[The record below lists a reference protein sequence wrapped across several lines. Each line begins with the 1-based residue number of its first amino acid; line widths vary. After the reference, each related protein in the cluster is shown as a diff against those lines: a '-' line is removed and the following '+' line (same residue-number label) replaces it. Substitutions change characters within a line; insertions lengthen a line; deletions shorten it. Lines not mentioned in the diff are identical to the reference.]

1 MIPPAPWHG
10 MAREQLEREYSPRLL
25 VADLQ
30 PYLDR
35 YAELSAAA
43 RAQFPVECDIAYGA
57 APEEVLDFFPAES
70 PGSPVQVFIHGG
82 YWRLLGKNESS
93 FAAPAFARRGAGFVA
108 LNYALAPAAR
118 LDEIVRQC
126 RAGVAW
132 VYRNATRF
140 KCDPNRIY
148 VSGSSAGGHLVAM
161 LLATDWQRQFAVP
174 DDVLKGGCAVSG
186 IFELEPILQCAV
198 NDALRMDLAEARR
211 NSPMFLVRRTQAAL
225 VLAWAEV
232 ETAEWK
238 RQNIEFAARW
248 RALNSP
254 CAAIEIPGRNHFDVI
269 VDLNDPG
276 SRLGHLALK
285 QMGLA

>member
-1 MIPPAPWHG
+1 MIPIAPWHG
-10 MAREQLEREYSPRLL
+10 MTREQLEREYSPRLL
-25 VADLQ
+25 VGNLQ
-30 PYLDR
+30 PYLDQ
-35 YAELSAAA
+35 YEKLSAAA
-43 RAQFPVECDIAYGA
+43 RAEFPVERDIAYGA
-57 APEEVLDFFPAES
+57 APAEVLDFFPAGS

-82 YWRLLGKNESS
+82 YWRLLGKDESS
-93 FAAPAFARRGAGFVA
+93 FAAPAFVRRGAGFVA
-108 LNYALAPAAR
+108 LNYALAPAAH

-140 KCDPNRIY
+140 NCDPNRIY
-148 VSGSSAGGHLVAM
+148 ASGTSAGGHLVAM
-161 LLATDWQRQFAVP
+161 LLATDWQGRFAVP

-198 NDALRMDLAEARR
+198 NDTLRMDLAEARR
-211 NSPMFLVRRTQAAL
+211 NSPMFLVRRTRAAL

-238 RQNIEFAARW
+238 RQNLEFAERW
-248 RALNSP
+248 RAVNGT
-254 CAAIEIPGRNHFDVI
+254 CAAVEIPGRNHFDVI

-276 SRLGHLALK
+276 SRLGHLALA

>member
-1 MIPPAPWHG
+1 MIPIAPWHG
-10 MAREQLEREYSPRLL
+10 MTREQLEREYSPRLL

-30 PYLDR
+30 PYLDQ
-35 YAELSAAA
+35 YAKLSATA
-43 RAQFPVECDIAYGA
+43 RAAFPVERDLAYGA
-57 APEEVLDFFPAES
+57 TPAEVLDFFPAES

-82 YWRLLGKNESS
+82 YWRLLGKDESS
-93 FAAPAFARRGAGFVA
+93 FAAPAFVRRGAGFVA

-126 RAGVAW
+126 RSAIAW
-132 VYRNATRF
+132 VYRNASRF
-140 KCDPNRIY
+140 NCDPDRIY
-148 VSGSSAGGHLVAM
+148 ASGTSAGGHLVGM
-161 LLATDWQRQFAVP
+161 LLATEWHKQFAVP

-198 NDALRMDLAEARR
+198 NDTLRLDLAQARR
-211 NSPMFLVRRTQAAL
+211 NSPMLLVRRTRAEL

-238 RQNIEFAARW
+238 RQNLEFAERW
-248 RALNSP
+248 QAVNGP
-254 CAAIEIPGRNHFDVI
+254 CTAAEIPGRNHFDVI
-269 VDLNDPG
+269 VDLNDPD
-276 SRLGHLALK
+276 SRLGHLALA